1 MARLELHIEGPKGEI
16 SFLSFLSVMEEA
28 RLALLDLDRILTAKD
43 RGAIEWK
50 VIQLSMKSLGATI
63 ESAAEEPEWAP
74 VADEIGRGFVAGL
87 ETIRAEDELPPIFS
101 EVGLNHISKLASK
114 LSRNGAT
121 GFSAVNLDSGQRSA
135 VTRDTQQQLRRLR
148 RGKYRTIGSVIGRLE
163 TIRLHKKHVFAVYD
177 EFGQR
182 AVSSSFTEDQFDQVK
197 RCLGKRVLVSGIV
210 VRNSHGQLVQVESPN
225 IRQMPSE
232 EDLPRTNDFVGAHP
246 DFTGDLTTEEYI
258 RKLRDG

>member
-101 EVGLNHISKLASK
+101 EVGLNHICLLYTSDAADDL
-114 LSRNGAT
+114 LCVDLG
-121 GFSAVNLDSGQRSA
+121 G
-135 VTRDTQQQLRRLR
+135 RR
-148 RGKYRTIGSVIGRLE
+148 II
-163 TIRLHKKHVFAVYD
+163 KK
-177 EFGQR
+177 
-182 AVSSSFTEDQFDQVK
+182 K
-197 RCLGKRVLVSGIV
+197 K
-210 VRNSHGQLVQVESPN
+210 
-225 IRQMPSE
+225 
-232 EDLPRTNDFVGAHP
+232 
-246 DFTGDLTTEEYI
+246 
-258 RKLRDG
+258 